1 MKIYKIGQ
9 IFENTYE
16 PEAAMW
22 CNTNGLFMAE
32 LKSQNGK
39 RIFQIQAIP
48 EAPLEEVKLQKIEEL
63 KTVRN
68 IREEAPVE
76 YLGKLWDFDSKSRD
90 RINAAA
96 TALEVGGIEK
106 ITWTSYDDTSL
117 ELSVTDLKTIIAVAA
132 LRGDSLHKKYRELR
146 DLVNS
151 FETVEEVKALTWSD

>member
-1 MKIYKIGQ
+1 MYKLGQ
-9 IFENTYE
+9 IFKKTYT
-16 PEAAMW
+16 PQVINW
-22 CNTNGLFMAE
+22 CNSNNALIVE
-32 LKSQNGK
+32 LEPQDNE
-39 RIFQIQAIP
+39 RVFQIQAIP
-48 EAPLEEVKLQKIEEL
+48 ETPLEEVKLQKIEEL
-63 KTVRN
+63 KIERN

-117 ELSVTDLKTIIAVAA
+117 ELSVTDLKTIIAIAA

-151 FETVEEVKALTWSD
+151 FETIEDIKALTWSN